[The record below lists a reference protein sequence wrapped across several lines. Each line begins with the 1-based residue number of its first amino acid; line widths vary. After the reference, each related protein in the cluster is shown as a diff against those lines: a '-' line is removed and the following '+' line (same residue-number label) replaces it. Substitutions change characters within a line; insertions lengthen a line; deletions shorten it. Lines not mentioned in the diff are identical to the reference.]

1 LASQIAMT
9 RLSSLIGSF
18 GLNERLTLSSSDPNN
33 IMYVG
38 QNFERGQYD
47 HTTLIYQN
55 YSTEVK
61 EFR

>member
-1 LASQIAMT
+1 
-9 RLSSLIGSF
+9 
-18 GLNERLTLSSSDPNN
+18 
-33 IMYVG
+33 MYVG

-61 EFR
+61 EFRWAEKMNVEVRYRNFEKFNTNSGIKHEGQ